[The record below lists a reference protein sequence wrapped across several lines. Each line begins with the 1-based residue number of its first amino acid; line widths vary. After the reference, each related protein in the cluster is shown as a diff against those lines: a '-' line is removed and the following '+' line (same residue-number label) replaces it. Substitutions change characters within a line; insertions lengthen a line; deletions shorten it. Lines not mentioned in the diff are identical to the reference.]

1 MDQPEKGRKFMADK
15 KRSEM
20 AIKHEFKSYRDI
32 TSMHVSLGNMLYNK
46 TGSWRF
52 IKPIYEDKIPACQNA
67 CPAGNDIEGWVK
79 LLNNMEYEKA
89 YWHLKRE
96 EPFPAILGRVCFK
109 FCEDACNRAVL
120 DDCISIK
127 ELERFVGDQFAPTIP
142 HPELP
147 ENDSQSHKI
156 GHLAVVGS
164 GPSGMS
170 AAYFARL
177 LGFEVTIFDKE
188 ALLGGML
195 RLGIPGYRLPGQV
208 VAAEFEGLSNM
219 GIELRPN
226 TEIGK
231 DIPMETLTTTFDYVF
246 LATGAHRSLSMEL
259 TENSS
264 CCRIMSAL
272 TFLKQVARGET
283 VALGKRV
290 VVIGGG
296 NTAIDAARTAIRMGC
311 QATVIYRRSMTEMP
325 AHPEE
330 VREAEEEGVIFRFLA
345 APEDIALHADAT
357 IEKLVCCEMELGP
370 ADESGRCRPIR
381 KEGVTFDIPADT
393 ILMAIGEKPD
403 FEYLSRRIPTTDTI
417 IHTQEDF
424 SVSSD
429 YPAGAKVFAGGD
441 ITDIPHTVVHAIA
454 SGKRAAI
461 AMDCDRRGVLF
472 SDVLNRIRIGTG
484 TAVSF
489 SKYMNWAPV
498 NPVQRNDQNVV
509 DSTKIVYDY
518 FIKTPGFEK
527 SIQPADLRKDSFE
540 PYHATLSGE
549 EAIHET
555 ARCLH
560 CGRCTECDNCLI
572 FCPDVSIL
580 DRTRETFGYAIDY
593 DYCKGCGICFTE
605 CPRHA
610 ITMVSEG

>member
-1 MDQPEKGRKFMADK
+1 MAAK
-15 KRSEM
+15 KRSDM
-20 AIKHEFKSYRDI
+20 AIKYDFKSYHDI
-32 TSMHVSLGNMLYNK
+32 TPMHVSLGTMLYNK

-67 CPAGNDIEGWVK
+67 CPSGNDIEGWVK
-79 LLNNMEYEKA
+79 LLNKKEFEKA

-96 EPFPAILGRVCFK
+96 EPFPAILGRVCFR
-109 FCEDACNRAVL
+109 FCEEACNRAVL
-120 DDCISIK
+120 DDCIRIQ
-127 ELERFVGDQFAPTIP
+127 ELERFVGDQFPPTTP

-147 ENDSQSHKI
+147 DDDGQSHKRS
-156 GHLAVVGS
+156 LAVVGS

-177 LGFEVTIFDKE
+177 LGFKVTIFDKE
-188 ALLGGML
+188 ALMGGIL
-195 RLGIPGYRLPGQV
+195 RLGIPGYRLPRQV
-208 VAAEFEGLSNM
+208 VAAEFEGLSKM

-231 DIPMETLTTTFDYVF
+231 DIPFETLSKTFDYIF
-246 LATGAHRSLSMEL
+246 LATGAHRSIPMEL
-259 TENSS
+259 TKNIS

-272 TFLKQVARGET
+272 TLLKQVARGET
-283 VALGKRV
+283 VALGKQV

-311 QATVIYRRSMTEMP
+311 QATVIYRRSLTEMP

-330 VREAEEEGVIFRFLA
+330 VREAEEEGVNFRFLA
-345 APEDIALHADAT
+345 APEDIALNADET

-403 FEYLSRRIPTTDTI
+403 FDYLGRLDTKTDAFIATG
-417 IHTQEDF
+417 EDL

-429 YPAGAKVFAGGD
+429 PLKGANVFAGGD
-441 ITDIPHTVVHAIA
+441 MIDIPHTVVHAVA
-454 SGKRAAI
+454 AGKRAAV

-472 SDVLNRIRIGTG
+472 TDVLNQIRIGSG
-484 TAVSF
+484 DALSF
-489 SKYMNWAPV
+489 SRYVNWAPV
-498 NPVQRNDQNVV
+498 NPVHRNDRKVV

-518 FIKTPGFEK
+518 FIKSPGCNK
-527 SIQPADLRKDSFE
+527 SIQPAERRKDSFE
-540 PYHATLSGE
+540 PYHTTLS
-549 EAIHET
+549 EAAAIQET
-555 ARCLH
+555 ERCMH

-580 DRTRETFGYAIDY
+580 DQTRESFGYAIDY

>member
-1 MDQPEKGRKFMADK
+1 MAVK

-20 AIKHEFKSYRDI
+20 AVKHEFKSYHDI
-32 TSMHVSLGNMLYNK
+32 TPMHVSLGTMLYNK

-52 IKPIYEDKIPACQNA
+52 IKPIYEDKMPACQNA
-67 CPAGNDIEGWVK
+67 CPAGNDIEGWLK
-79 LLNNMEYEKA
+79 LLHKKEFEKA

-109 FCEDACNRAVL
+109 FCEGACNRAVL
-120 DDCISIK
+120 DDCIRIQ
-127 ELERFVGDQFAPTIP
+127 ELERFVGDRFSPTTP

-147 ENDSQSHKI
+147 ELNGKC
-156 GHLAVVGS
+156 LAVVGS

-170 AAYFARL
+170 MAYFARL
-177 LGFEVTIFDKE
+177 LGFKATIFDKE
-188 ALLGGML
+188 AMMGGIL
-195 RLGIPGYRLPGQV
+195 RLGIPGYRLPREV
-208 VAAEFEGLSNM
+208 VAAEFEGLSRM

-231 DIPMETLTTTFDYVF
+231 DISFETLTRTFDYVF
-246 LATGAHRSLSMEL
+246 LATGAHRSIPMDLS
-259 TENSS
+259 ENIS
-264 CCRIMSAL
+264 CCHIMSAL
-272 TFLKQVARGET
+272 TLLKQTARGET
-283 VALGKRV
+283 VALGKQV

-296 NTAIDAARTAIRMGC
+296 NTAIDAARTAVRMGC
-311 QATVIYRRSMTEMP
+311 QATVIYRRSLTEMP

-330 VREAEEEGVIFRFLA
+330 VREAEEEGVKFRFLA
-345 APEDIALHADAT
+345 APEDISLNADAT

-381 KEGVTFDIPADT
+381 KEGETFDIPADT

-403 FEYLSRRIPTTDTI
+403 FDYLGGRISATDAFIGTR
-417 IHTQEDF
+417 EDL

-429 YPAGAKVFAGGD
+429 ILQGAKVFAGGD
-441 ITDIPHTVVHAIA
+441 MIDIPHTVVHAVA
-454 SGKRAAI
+454 AGKKAAI

-472 SDVLNRIRIGTG
+472 SDVMNQIRIGTG
-484 TAVSF
+484 DALSF
-489 SKYMNWAPV
+489 SNYVKWAPV
-498 NPVQRNDQNVV
+498 NPVKRNDREVV

-518 FIKTPGFEK
+518 FIKSAGCKKT
-527 SIQPADLRKDSFE
+527 IQSAELRKDSFE
-540 PYHATLSGE
+540 PYHATLS
-549 EAIHET
+549 EAAAIRET
-555 ARCLH
+555 ERCMH

-580 DRTRETFGYAIDY
+580 DQTLESFGYAIDY